1 MAMLEDSLKQIY
13 ANLGTALRWGWDER
27 FCTALM
33 VLQGEAATELLA
45 KVEDGF
51 DKVWDES
58 SIGDAS
64 EEMRHL
70 VTYLSGLRDEQRLHT
85 KFLDDSTIL
94 FTAIWP
100 WVGKSHVSYRVGV
113 FRAYAT
119 PDVAK
124 EAHTTLKII
133 FTTSET
139 ES

>member
-1 MAMLEDSLKQIY
+1 MTMLEDCLKQIY
-13 ANLGTALRWGWDER
+13 ADLGTSLRWGWDER

-33 VLQGEAATELLA
+33 VLQGEDATDLLS
-45 KVEDGF
+45 KVDDLF
-51 DKVWDES
+51 DQVWRES

-64 EEMRHL
+64 DDIRHM

-85 KFLDDSTIL
+85 KILDDSTIL

-124 EAHTTLKII
+124 EAHTTLKTI